1 MPVPRICRQ
10 ETLLLTG
17 QYLTIQNLSFFFN
30 SAQSN
35 YSTPVKNTTLEVI
48 HYTEITKASQPSNLS
63 DAPTAVQHPPKEK
76 EKSAAVVEADNT
88 IVVKR
93 RASSDLIPVPEG
105 SLVEGN
111 YRGKGVW
118 FPGTVLRAFEGLG
131 VDGGRGNALYDIQ
144 YDDGEVERGMEAWYV
159 RVKAAAA
166 VEPVRTVVAAAP
178 QPLCAQPVSQPS
190 TAAPAAVGSQKPP
203 VQSNLTAVFDSAAVK
218 GDDAAV
224 LSKATAPKHT
234 DTATSVP
241 VSLGTEKKAIVTAT
255 AAANA
260 AASRAV
266 DDTPITTIKA
276 VFANTASTATENA
289 NTNTAAV
296 AKTVASTVAA
306 TSSSQPSATTTA
318 VPVLN
323 GVGGAQ
329 NKAVEKVDPSRP
341 TGAATAP
348 SAATVQVPSQINTAN
363 GSTAANAVPATSAS
377 ASSWAKTTPSS
388 SSWAQK
394 PEGEGVKGPARPLS
408 AAPSRSLVI
417 DTAHRRGSDPESF
430 DDSTESVDKGLKG
443 NLGMGLDPKAKGF
456 SAQPVKEVEGVIKQ
470 PVVQKDAVA
479 VKEMIKGV
487 RGEVVPPLKLS
498 VVMDE
503 IKEGSLVE
511 GNYAEI
517 GEWFTGKITKKRSD
531 GSYDIL
537 YDDGDVELGVR
548 PPLVRLRR

>member
-1 MPVPRICRQ
+1 M
-10 ETLLLTG
+10 
-17 QYLTIQNLSFFFN
+17 
-30 SAQSN
+30 
-35 YSTPVKNTTLEVI
+35 KNTTLEVI

-63 DAPTAVQHPPKEK
+63 DAPTAVQHPPKE
-76 EKSAAVVEADNT
+76 EKSAAVVEADST

-178 QPLCAQPVSQPS
+178 QPLRAQPVSQLS

-203 VQSNLTAVFDSAAVK
+203 VQSNLTAVFDSAAVM
-218 GDDAAV
+218 GDNAAV
-224 LSKATAPKHT
+224 LSKATAPKHN

-266 DDTPITTIKA
+266 DDTPITTSKA
-276 VFANTASTATENA
+276 VVANTASTATANA

-296 AKTVASTVAA
+296 AKTAASTVAA

-341 TGAATAP
+341 TGAATAT
-348 SAATVQVPSQINTAN
+348 SAAAVQVPSQINTAN
-363 GSTAANAVPATSAS
+363 GSTAANAVPASSASSSAS

-394 PEGEGVKGPARPLS
+394 PEGEGIKGPARPLS

-443 NLGMGLDPKAKGF
+443 NFGMGLDPKAKGF

-479 VKEMIKGV
+479 VKEVIKGV